1 MGKTGSGPVKTKFSQ
16 PLRNSPE
23 RFFLLSRWHA
33 SPRCESQKAGLYRF
47 APKCR
52 WCPNVVCNVFKD
64 NVFMPTRSKLQSQ
77 FPSSSHRQQK
87 DSAAS
92 SKFHDHSSFTIH
104 ARCFSGAQNSIT
116 VLFRLFFKIFQCAL
130 FHFYLKNSNLLLY
143 LFFIDCF
150 SKSY

>member
-1 MGKTGSGPVKTKFSQ
+1 MTYSAAAGRIRPGTSGIACTSKRSCLTTSTAQTTPTLA
-16 PLRNSPE
+16 P
-23 RFFLLSRWHA
+23 A
-33 SPRCESQKAGLYRF
+33 SGF

-130 FHFYLKNSNLLLY
+130 FHFYLKKQQPSFIS
-143 LFFIDCF
+143 FFH
-150 SKSY
+150 